1 MKRAPT
7 RSVPSAE
14 NADRAAPE
22 RAPDYSAVNDHP
34 VHYFAA
40 VVRHNQLNLAHVLR
54 PFELSVPQWRV
65 LSALAT
71 RDGQTVGQI
80 AEFTVLDRSG
90 LGRLLE
96 QMEADGLV
104 QRTSAPD
111 DRRAVLIR
119 LSPAGR
125 KRRAAA
131 LPMVVKHYRRLLHG
145 VSAAEYRS
153 LMALLRRVKAN
164 AMMMSDVS
172 LLDGNG
178 P

>member
-1 MKRAPT
+1 MRKPSA
-7 RSVPSAE
+7 RSVPSSEA
-14 NADRAAPE
+14 ADPAASGP
-22 RAPDYSAVNDHP
+22 APDYNSVIDHP

-40 VVRHNQLNLAHVLR
+40 VVRHNQLNLARVLR

-80 AEFTVLDRSG
+80 ADFAVLDRSG

-104 QRTSAPD
+104 ERTGAPD

-119 LSPAGR
+119 LSAAGR
-125 KRRAAA
+125 KKRAAA
-131 LPMVVKHYRRLLHG
+131 LPLVVKHYRRLMHG
-145 VSAAEYRS
+145 ISGEEHRT
-153 LMALLRRVKAN
+153 LMGLLRRFKAN

-172 LLDGNG
+172 LLETE
-178 P
+178 

>member
-1 MKRAPT
+1 MKRPATRAVPT
-7 RSVPSAE
+7 ADPADSA
-14 NADRAAPE
+14 AQE

-40 VVRHNQLNLAHVLR
+40 IARHNQLNLAHVLR
-54 PFELSVPQWRV
+54 PLELSVPQWRV

-80 AEFTVLDRSG
+80 AEFTVLDRSA

-104 QRTSAPD
+104 ERTSAPD

-145 VSAAEYRS
+145 VSAAEHRT
-153 LMALLRRVKAN
+153 LMALLRRLKAN

-172 LLDGNG
+172 LLDGNR

>member
-1 MKRAPT
+1 MR
-7 RSVPSAE
+7 RPSARRPAARSA
-14 NADRAAPE
+14 ADP
-22 RAPDYSAVNDHP
+22 APDYNAVGDHP

-40 VVRHNQLNLAHVLR
+40 VVRHNQLNLAQVLR

-71 RDGQTVGQI
+71 KDGQTVGQI
-80 AEFTVLDRSG
+80 AEFAVLDRSG

-104 QRTSAPD
+104 ERMSAPD

-119 LSPAGR
+119 LSAAGR

-131 LPMVVKHYRRLLHG
+131 LPTVVKHYRRLMHG
-145 VSAAEYRS
+145 ISG
-153 LMALLRRVKAN
+153 
-164 AMMMSDVS
+164 D
-172 LLDGNG
+172 
-178 P
+178 

>member
-1 MKRAPT
+1 MKRPAT
-7 RSVPSAE
+7 RAVPAADPADSA
-14 NADRAAPE
+14 ARE

-40 VVRHNQLNLAHVLR
+40 IARHNQLNLAHVLR
-54 PFELSVPQWRV
+54 PLELSVPQWRV

-80 AEFTVLDRSG
+80 AEFTVLDRSA

-104 QRTSAPD
+104 ERTSAPD

-145 VSAAEYRS
+145 VSAAEHRT
-153 LMALLRRVKAN
+153 LMALLRRLKAN

-172 LLDGNG
+172 LLDGNQ

>member
-1 MKRAPT
+1 MRKPAI
-7 RSVPSAE
+7 RSSPSPE
-14 NADRAAPE
+14 AAP
-22 RAPDYSAVNDHP
+22 AGHPPDYNSVTDHP

-54 PFELSVPQWRV
+54 PFELTVPQWRV

-71 RDGQTVGQI
+71 QDGQTVRQI
-80 AEFTVLDRSG
+80 AEFAVLDRSG

-96 QMEADGLV
+96 QMQADGLV
-104 QRTSAPD
+104 ERMSAPD
-111 DRRAVLIR
+111 DRRTVLIR

-131 LPMVVKHYRRLLHG
+131 LPLVVKHYRRLMHG
-145 VSAAEYRS
+145 ISGAEYRT
-153 LMALLRRVKAN
+153 LMPLLRRLKSN

-172 LLDGNG
+172 LLEGERS
-178 P
+178 

>member
-1 MKRAPT
+1 MQKPSAC
-7 RSVPSAE
+7 SVPSTEA
-14 NADRAAPE
+14 ADPAALQP
-22 RAPDYSAVNDHP
+22 APDYNSITDHP

-40 VVRHNQLNLAHVLR
+40 VVRHNQLNLARVLR

-80 AEFTVLDRSG
+80 ADYAVLDRSG

-104 QRTSAPD
+104 ERTSAPD

-119 LSPAGR
+119 LAAAGR
-125 KRRAAA
+125 KKRAAA
-131 LPMVVKHYRRLLHG
+131 LPLVVKHYRRLMHG
-145 VSAAEYRS
+145 ISGEEHRT
-153 LMALLRRVKAN
+153 MMRLLRRFKAN
-164 AMMMSDVS
+164 AMMMSDVT
-172 LLDGNG
+172 LLETE
-178 P
+178 

>member
-1 MKRAPT
+1 VR
-7 RSVPSAE
+7 SAE
-14 NADRAAPE
+14 DADPAGPD
-22 RAPDYSAVNDHP
+22 RAPDYNAVTDHP

-71 RDGQTVGQI
+71 KDGQTVGQI
-80 AEFTVLDRSG
+80 AEFAVLDRSG

-96 QMEADGLV
+96 QMQADSLV
-104 QRTSAPD
+104 ERTSAPD

-119 LSPAGR
+119 LSAAGR

-145 VSAAEYRS
+145 VSGAEYRT
-153 LMALLRRVKAN
+153 LMVLLRRLKAN

-172 LLDGNG
+172 LLERDR

>member
-1 MKRAPT
+1 MRKPSA
-7 RSVPSAE
+7 RSVPSA
-14 NADRAAPE
+14 DPAALQP
-22 RAPDYSAVNDHP
+22 APDYIAVNDHP

-40 VVRHNQLNLAHVLR
+40 VVRHNQLNLARVLR

-71 RDGQTVGQI
+71 RDGQTVGQV
-80 AEFTVLDRSG
+80 ADFAVLDRSG

-104 QRTSAPD
+104 ERTSAPD

-119 LSPAGR
+119 LSVAGR

-131 LPMVVKHYRRLLHG
+131 LPLVVKHYRRLMHG
-145 VSAAEYRS
+145 ISGEEYRA
-153 LMALLRRVKAN
+153 LMGLLRRFKAN
-164 AMMMSDVS
+164 AMMMSDVT
-172 LLDGNG
+172 LLEAE
-178 P
+178 

>member
-1 MKRAPT
+1 MRK
-7 RSVPSAE
+7 PSARPLPFSDATE
-14 NADRAAPE
+14 PAALQP
-22 RAPDYSAVNDHP
+22 APDYNAITDQP

-40 VVRHNQLNLAHVLR
+40 VVRHNQLNLARVLR

-71 RDGQTVGQI
+71 RDGQSVGQI
-80 AEFTVLDRSG
+80 ADFAVLDRSG

-104 QRTSAPD
+104 ERASAPD

-119 LSPAGR
+119 LSAAGR
-125 KRRAAA
+125 KKRAAA
-131 LPMVVKHYRRLLHG
+131 LPLVVKHYRRLMHG
-145 VSAAEYRS
+145 ISGEEYRA
-153 LMALLRRVKAN
+153 LMGLLRRFKAN

-172 LLDGNG
+172 LLEAE
-178 P
+178 

>member
-1 MKRAPT
+1 MKRPLSRSAPAIED
-7 RSVPSAE
+7 SA
-14 NADRAAPE
+14 ASE

-80 AEFTVLDRSG
+80 AEFAVLDRSG

-104 QRTSAPD
+104 ERTGAPD

-131 LPMVVKHYRRLLHG
+131 LPLIVRHYRRLLHG
-145 VSAAEYRS
+145 VSAAEYRT
-153 LMALLRRVKAN
+153 LMALLRRLKAN

-172 LLDGNG
+172 LLEGG
-178 P
+178 RP